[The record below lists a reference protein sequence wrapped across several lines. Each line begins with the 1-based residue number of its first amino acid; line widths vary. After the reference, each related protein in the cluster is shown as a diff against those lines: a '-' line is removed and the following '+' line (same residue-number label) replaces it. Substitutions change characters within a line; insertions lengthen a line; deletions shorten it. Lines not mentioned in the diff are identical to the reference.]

1 MSIIRVSIQQPAIPK
16 YRLPLFKS
24 LAKQKNINLKLFYS
38 INDITIPN
46 VVPIGINSF
55 FSEML
60 KLRIMGKQ
68 TMLWHQAQWKIAS
81 NSVSDVIILSWDLH
95 YLSLLPA
102 LFRAKLNKVP
112 VILWGHG
119 FSKNENKFKHTLRKM
134 VAFFSS
140 AIILY
145 DFNTAKY
152 YINSGFKKKKIFVA
166 PNSLDQTPIIDA
178 KKYWSTKLKK
188 LRKFQSIYNL
198 NPSKTILYIG
208 RVYPKNNLK
217 ILILALPK
225 IAKVIKNIKLVVIGS
240 GKELEELK
248 ALSNE
253 HKVDKHII
261 WVGELYKETEIAKW
275 MLSSSVFCYPENI
288 GLSIMHAFGYGLP
301 VVTSNLVKKH
311 NPEIYSLTNKKNGL
325 TYTNGS
331 VNSLAK
337 TLRTI
342 LNNNKQRVSLSNEAL
357 ITVESK
363 FNIKKM
369 TSGFIDAIN
378 YVKNSL

>member
-1 MSIIRVSIQQPAIPK
+1 M
-16 YRLPLFKS
+16 
-24 LAKQKNINLKLFYS
+24 
-38 INDITIPN
+38 
-46 VVPIGINSF
+46 
-55 FSEML
+55 
-60 KLRIMGKQ
+60 
-68 TMLWHQAQWKIAS
+68 
-81 NSVSDVIILSWDLH
+81 
-95 YLSLLPA
+95 
-102 LFRAKLNKVP
+102 
-112 VILWGHG
+112 
-119 FSKNENKFKHTLRKM
+119 
-134 VAFFSS
+134 
-140 AIILY
+140 
-145 DFNTAKY
+145 
-152 YINSGFKKKKIFVA
+152 
-166 PNSLDQTPIIDA
+166 
-178 KKYWSTKLKK
+178 
-188 LRKFQSIYNL
+188 
-198 NPSKTILYIG
+198 
-208 RVYPKNNLK
+208 
-217 ILILALPK
+217 ILALPK

>member
-38 INDITIPN
+38 IIDITIPN

-60 KLRIMGKQ
+60 KFRIIGKQ

-81 NSVSDVIILSWDLH
+81 NSVSDVIILTWDLH

-119 FSKNENKFKHTLRKM
+119 FSKNENKFKLILRKM
-134 VAFFSS
+134 VAFYSS

-145 DFNTAKY
+145 DFNTAKS
-152 YINSGFKKKKIFVA
+152 YINNGFNKKKIFVA
-166 PNSLDQTPIIDA
+166 PNSLDQTPIIEA

-198 NPSKTILYIG
+198 NPSKTIIYIG

-225 IAKVIKNIKLVVIGS
+225 ITKVIKNIKLIVIGS
-240 GKELEELK
+240 GKEIGELK
-248 ALSNE
+248 ALSKE
-253 HKVDKHII
+253 YKVDKHII

-301 VVTSNLVKKH
+301 VVTSNLTRKH
-311 NPEIYSLTNKKNGL
+311 NPEIYSLRNKKNGL

-331 VNSLAK
+331 VNSLVK
-337 TLRTI
+337 TLKTM
-342 LNNNKQRVSLSNEAL
+342 LNKNKQRVCLSDEAL

-369 TSGFIDAIN
+369 TSGFIDAID
-378 YVKNSL
+378 YAKSSL

>member
-1 MSIIRVSIQQPAIPK
+1 LSVIRVSIQQPAIPK

-38 INDITIPN
+38 INDKTIPN
-46 VVPIGINSF
+46 VVPIGIKSI

-60 KLRIMGKQ
+60 KFRIIGKQ

-119 FSKNENKFKHTLRKM
+119 FSKNENRFKHILRKM

-152 YINSGFKKKKIFVA
+152 YINSGFNKKKIFVA

-178 KKYWSTKLKK
+178 KKYWSRKHKK

-198 NPSKTILYIG
+198 NPSKTIIYIG

-225 IAKVIKNIKLVVIGS
+225 IAKVIKNIKLVVIGG
-240 GKELEELK
+240 GKEIGELK

-253 HKVDKHII
+253 YKVDKHII

-342 LNNNKQRVSLSNEAL
+342 LNNNKQRVCLSNEAL
-357 ITVESK
+357 TTVESK

-378 YVKNSL
+378 YVKNSF

>member
-1 MSIIRVSIQQPAIPK
+1 LSVIRVSIQQPAIPK
-16 YRLPLFKS
+16 YRLPLFKL
-24 LAKQKNINLKLFYS
+24 LAKQKNISLKLFYS
-38 INDITIPN
+38 INDKTIPN
-46 VVPIGINSF
+46 VVPIGINSI

-60 KLRIMGKQ
+60 KFRIIGKQ

-102 LFRAKLNKVP
+102 IFRAKLNKVP

-119 FSKNENKFKHTLRKM
+119 FSKNENKFKHILRKM

-145 DFNTAKY
+145 DFNTAKSY
-152 YINSGFKKKKIFVA
+152 VNSGFNKKKIFVA
-166 PNSLDQTPIIDA
+166 PNSLDQIPIIEA
-178 KKYWSTKLKK
+178 KKYWSTKGKK
-188 LRKFQSIYNL
+188 LRKFQRIYNL
-198 NPSKTILYIG
+198 NPLKTIIYIG

-225 IAKVIKNIKLVVIGS
+225 ITRDIRNIKLVVIGS
-240 GKELEELK
+240 GKEIVELK
-248 ALSNE
+248 ALSKE
-253 HKVDKHII
+253 YKVDKHII

-288 GLSIMHAFGYGLP
+288 GLSILHAFGYGLP
-301 VVTSNLVKKH
+301 VVTSNLTRKH
-311 NPEIYSLTNKKNGL
+311 NPEIYSLRNKKNGL

-331 VNSLAK
+331 VNSLVK
-337 TLRTI
+337 TLGTI
-342 LNNNKQRVSLSNEAL
+342 LNKNKQRVCLSNEAL

-378 YVKNSL
+378 YAKSCL

>member
-1 MSIIRVSIQQPAIPK
+1 LSIIRVSIQQPAIPK

-38 INDITIPN
+38 IIDITIPN

-60 KLRIMGKQ
+60 KFRIIGKQ

-81 NSVSDVIILSWDLH
+81 NSVSDVIILTWDLH

-119 FSKNENKFKHTLRKM
+119 FSKNENKFKLILRKM
-134 VAFFSS
+134 VAFYSS

-145 DFNTAKY
+145 DFNTAKS
-152 YINSGFKKKKIFVA
+152 YINNGFNKKKIFVA
-166 PNSLDQTPIIDA
+166 PNSLDQTPIIEA

-198 NPSKTILYIG
+198 NPSKTIIYIG

-225 IAKVIKNIKLVVIGS
+225 ITKVIKNIKLIVIGS
-240 GKELEELK
+240 GKEIGELK
-248 ALSNE
+248 ALSKE
-253 HKVDKHII
+253 YKVDKHII

-301 VVTSNLVKKH
+301 VVTSNLTRKH
-311 NPEIYSLTNKKNGL
+311 NPEIYSLRNKKNGL

-331 VNSLAK
+331 VNSLVK
-337 TLRTI
+337 TLKTM
-342 LNNNKQRVSLSNEAL
+342 LNKNKQRVCLSDEAL

-369 TSGFIDAIN
+369 TSGFIDAID
-378 YVKNSL
+378 YAKSSL